1 MKSLN
6 QTYCSRY
13 TLDDFVYFYDLM
25 QKTFVITG
33 GQGSGKTTLIKE
45 TVILLKEDRFKIGGI
60 LAGGSWKNNRR
71 ERFELTDIKTGDR
84 MVYLQRE
91 PANGWEKIRHFYINP
106 AGQKF
111 GEHALS
117 IDQVKDVDL
126 VVIDEIGPF
135 ELQGRGWAIAM
146 KNIMDNLHIPLLI
159 TVRESLVNE
168 VIGYFGLEVPVI
180 FNATKITPA
189 MVLVEIEKYLSRR
202 SFPIT

>member
-1 MKSLN
+1 
-6 QTYCSRY
+6 
-13 TLDDFVYFYDLM
+13 
-25 QKTFVITG
+25 
-33 GQGSGKTTLIKE
+33 
-45 TVILLKEDRFKIGGI
+45 
-60 LAGGSWKNNRR
+60 
-71 ERFELTDIKTGDR
+71 

-146 KNIMDNLHIPLLI
+146 KNIMDKLHIPLLI